1 MNGARR
7 VTVSPYAVA
16 LTAVLGAWLAHVGEY
31 VRVWGW
37 GGFGSATSR
46 QVHTYMGPVG
56 LALVLLAVAGV
67 QLGLRS
73 FHRLE
78 RVLTG
83 LSKGTVSP
91 ETAMREGRRFTL
103 PVTSLLSLVWVLQLV
118 LYVVQENAE
127 LRAMGVHQPALDVLA
142 GVHIWAAGVHL
153 LVAAVLVAVLWVV
166 HRPVARLTDLVR
178 EVVAWLLAGRR
189 PLAPASSAPAVRS
202 WTPVE
207 RFGRQL
213 WSRPPPLA
221 FAA

>member
-56 LALVLLAVAGV
+56 LVLVVLAVLGV
-67 QLGLRS
+67 VLGLRS

-78 RVLTG
+78 RLVTG
-83 LSKGTVSP
+83 LADGTVDP
-91 ETAMREGRRFTL
+91 DTAMRHGRRFTL
-103 PVTSLLSLVWVLQLV
+103 PVTSLLSLVWVLQLL
-118 LYVVQENAE
+118 LYVLQENAE
-127 LRAMGVHQPALDVLA
+127 LRAMGVHQPVLDVLA

-153 LVAAVLVAVLWVV
+153 LVAVVLVAALWAG
-166 HRPVARLTDLVR
+166 HRPVARLAELVQ
-178 EVVAWLLAGRR
+178 EVVAWLLARRR
-189 PLAPASSAPAVRS
+189 PLVPAPSVPAVRS

-213 WSRPPPLA
+213 WCRPPPRP
-221 FAA
+221 FAV